1 MQKVEWRLIE
11 NFVNAELFQH
21 AYELVENETHPVYE
35 LREGEAGIYNLTP
48 LVTLPNQLPEVSTE
62 IEFSRKFIKR
72 YLCTC
77 GEGGKTLCKHLVAAN
92 ILYRRIKN
100 TEEERASESN
110 TTGGLPSRI
119 SIPAIL
125 SQIPREDL
133 NRFLQRYARINKH
146 FGQAIKLH
154 FASKVQVTS
163 PELKYHD
170 LIKSMTRLIP
180 LANGKLS
187 KQSVQS
193 LFWVSEELLLQ
204 VDDLIVLETPI
215 EAFAICM
222 ELLQSFQ
229 SIYRK
234 LEMYIGEYEK
244 HFITIHQK
252 IKSILDFELAPVL
265 RQEFNQRLVT
275 AFTDPSYPFINS
287 PHNLFEI
294 LYPFPEHDIRNQLKE
309 ITLKKISRKEMNST
323 SLIAWIRNAI
333 KFKDESLLLQA
344 LDANEDLAKWI
355 SAIDAI
361 SVNHREYAKQVAKWL
376 MLRAKDPFWKYKL
389 IEKTWAL
396 FPEDSESIVYAL
408 ALLTHSPDEKYIHYL
423 LNKHVSCDMIEQALL
438 DSKHSKTIHLLI
450 NFYFETDQ
458 IQKAKSIIEQ
468 NLSIDL
474 IKSITSKFYPKEDAW
489 IFSVYKTTLT
499 AYLESYAGPVPATKI
514 QNLLSYLQ
522 LIKAK
527 GLAEHL
533 QKWLKKEFNDHPT
546 LLEII

>member
-1 MQKVEWRLIE
+1 MQKVEWRLVE
-11 NFVNAELFQH
+11 NFVEAELFQQ
-21 AYELVENETHPVYE
+21 AYDLVENEQNPSYE
-35 LREGEAGIYNLTP
+35 LKEGEAGIYYLKP
-48 LVTLPNQLPEVSTE
+48 LHQESDFSTE
-62 IEFSRKFIKR
+62 IEFNRKFIKR

-77 GEGGKTLCKHLVAAN
+77 GEAGKKLCRHLVASV

-100 TEEERASESN
+100 AEEEKALDANSLSN
-110 TTGGLPSRI
+110 LPSRI
-119 SIPAIL
+119 SLPAIL

-154 FASKVQVTS
+154 FASKVQVAS
-163 PELKYHD
+163 PEQKYHD
-170 LIKSMTRLIP
+170 LIRSMTRLIP

-204 VDDLIVLETPI
+204 ADDLIAMETPI

-244 HFITIHQK
+244 YFITIHQK
-252 IKSILDFELAPVL
+252 IKTILDFELAPEL
-265 RQEFNQRLVT
+265 RLEFTQKLVT
-275 AFTDPSYPFINS
+275 AFADPSYPFINS
-287 PHNLFEI
+287 PNNLFEI
-294 LYPFPEHDIRNQLKE
+294 LYPFPDQEIRNQLKE
-309 ITLKKISRKEMNST
+309 ITLKKIGRREMNST
-323 SLIAWIRNAI
+323 PLIAWIKNAI
-333 KFKDESLLLQA
+333 KFKDENLLQQA
-344 LDANEDLAKWI
+344 LDTNGDIAKWI
-355 SAIDAI
+355 SAIDSI
-361 SVNHREYAKQVAKWL
+361 SINNREYAKQVARWV
-376 MLRAKDPFWKYKL
+376 MLKTKEEFWKFKL
-389 IEKTWAL
+389 MEKIWSL
-396 FPEDSESIVYAL
+396 FPDDSDSIVYAL
-408 ALLTHSPDEKYIHYL
+408 GLLTYTPEEKFVQYL
-423 LNKHVSCDMIEQALL
+423 VGKHVSHDMIEHALL

-458 IQKAKSIIEQ
+458 VPKAKSLIEQ

-474 IKSITSKFYPKEDAW
+474 IKSITPKFYPIEDAW
-489 IFSVYKTTLT
+489 VLSIYKTTLT
-499 AYLESYAGPVPATKI
+499 KYLDTYVGPVPANKI
-514 QNLLSYLQ
+514 QSLLGFLQ

-533 QKWLKKEFNDHPT
+533 HKWLKKEFSDHPT
-546 LLEII
+546 LIEIL

>member
-1 MQKVEWRLIE
+1 MQKAEWRLIE
-11 NFVNAELFQH
+11 NFVDAELFQQG
-21 AYELVENETHPVYE
+21 YSLVENELQPAYE
-35 LREGEAGIYNLTP
+35 LSEGEAGIFYLKP
-48 LVTLPNQLPEVSTE
+48 LAQQSDLSTE

-72 YLCTC
+72 YICSC
-77 GEGGKTLCKHLVAAN
+77 GQGGKKLCKHLVAAI
-92 ILYRRIKN
+92 ILYRRLKN
-100 TEEERASESN
+100 EEEERTLKANASGN
-110 TTGGLPSRI
+110 LPSRI

-125 SQIPREDL
+125 TQIPRDDL

-154 FASKVQVTS
+154 FASKIQVTS
-163 PELKYHD
+163 PEQKYHD

-204 VDDLIVLETPI
+204 VDDLIALETPI

-252 IKSILDFELAPVL
+252 IKNILDFELAPTL
-265 RQEFNQRLVT
+265 RQEFNQKLLM

-287 PHNLFEI
+287 PNNLFEI
-294 LYPFPEHDIRNQLKE
+294 LYPFPEYEIRNQLKE
-309 ITLKKISRKEMNST
+309 LTLKKISRKEMNST
-323 SLIAWIRNAI
+323 PLVSWIKNAL
-333 KFKDESLLLQA
+333 KFKDEALLLQA
-344 LDANEDLAKWI
+344 LEANEDIARWI
-355 SAIDAI
+355 SAVDAI

-376 MLRAKDPFWKYKL
+376 ILKSKDSFWKFKL
-389 IEKTWAL
+389 MEKIWVL
-396 FPEDSESIVYAL
+396 FPDDSESIVYAL
-408 ALLTHSPDEKYIHYL
+408 ALLTQAPDEKYIHYL
-423 LNKHVSCDMIEQALL
+423 LNKHVSPDMIEQALL
-438 DSKHSKTIHLLI
+438 DSKHNKTIHLLI
-450 NFYFETDQ
+450 NFYFDTDQ
-458 IQKAKSIIEQ
+458 IPKAKKIIEQ
-468 NLSIDL
+468 NLSLDL

-489 IFSVYKTTLT
+489 IFSIYQT
-499 AYLESYAGPVPATKI
+499 ALSTYLEAYAGPVPATKI

-527 GLAEHL
+527 GLAENL
-533 QKWLKKEFNDHPT
+533 QKWLKKKFSDHPT